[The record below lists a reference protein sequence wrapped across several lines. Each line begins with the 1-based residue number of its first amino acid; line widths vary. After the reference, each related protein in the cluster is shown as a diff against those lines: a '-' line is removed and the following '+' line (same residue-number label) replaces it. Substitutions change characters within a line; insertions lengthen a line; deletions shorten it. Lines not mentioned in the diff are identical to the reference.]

1 MCLFHMLQNP
11 PDFVDIQHPLPLS
24 LTPHPQTHTA
34 ALIFAQVLLTQWV
47 ELKRLE
53 DFKNPGSQADGS
65 FFGITDDF
73 KGVGNGYP
81 GGKYFDFLGF
91 SRGDAA
97 KFEEY
102 KLKEIKNV

>member
-1 MCLFHMLQNP
+1 MVFATLWVSP
-11 PDFVDIQHPLPLS
+11 TERPL
-24 LTPHPQTHTA
+24 TTA

-73 KGVGNGYP
+73 KGVANGCV
-81 GGKYFDFLGF
+81 DVIIH
-91 SRGDAA
+91 SS
-97 KFEEY
+97 
-102 KLKEIKNV
+102 

>member
-1 MCLFHMLQNP
+1 MP
-11 PDFVDIQHPLPLS
+11 A
-24 LTPHPQTHTA
+24 TA

-73 KGVGNGYP
+73 KGVSNGCVCCV
-81 GGKYFDFLGF
+81 GVCDLTKH
-91 SRGDAA
+91 A
-97 KFEEY
+97 
-102 KLKEIKNV
+102 